1 MEDLKLPMLSF
12 DLIKMLNEVF
22 PEKCASLTDTD
33 REVWFK
39 AGARSVV
46 VFLQNKLKETD
57 DALSIF

>member
-1 MEDLKLPMLSF
+1 MEDTKLPMLSY
-12 DLIKMLNEVF
+12 DLIQMLDEVF

-46 VFLQNKLKETD
+46 VFLLNKLKEKED
-57 DALSIF
+57 DLSIF